1 MKLLAI
7 DPSGS
12 FDTGKG
18 ITGYSIYNL
27 NKQTLL
33 TVGQIRAEDFEQ
45 KGDYYKE
52 HLKLVEKIKPNLIV
66 IEEFTLYPSKASSF
80 YNKELETSQLIGE
93 IEGYAR
99 INKIEVIKQRASNI
113 KGALYKPNVLLK
125 AINNQIEH
133 NNLGKRMKKNQWK
146 FKGKVI
152 SNHIVDSIRHAAY
165 YFNKINREKKEE
177 LK

>member
-1 MKLLAI
+1 MEVLIQRKE
-7 DPSGS
+7 
-12 FDTGKG
+12 
-18 ITGYSIYNL
+18 TGYSIYDL
-27 NKQTLL
+27 NEQTLL
-33 TVGQIRAEDFEQ
+33 TVGQIRAKDFKQ
-45 KGDYYKE
+45 KEIITKTFE
-52 HLKLVEKIKPNLIV
+52 TCRKIKPNLIV
-66 IEEFTLYPSKASSF
+66 IEEFALYPSKASSF

-99 INKIEVIKQRASNI
+99 INKIKVIKQRASNI

-133 NNLGKRMKKNQWK
+133 NNLGKRNQWK